1 MASDLAGF
9 NSAPTSHLR
18 PVLTACL
25 DVPRWVETVLAG
37 RPYADLAAL
46 QARADLTLEA
56 DEIRRAMAAHPRI
69 GERATGASKT
79 EQSGVDSATAERF
92 RAANAEYEARFGH
105 VFLVCA
111 SGRSGEEL
119 LADLRERLGN
129 DPATELAVAGRELV
143 KIAQLRLE
151 KAVTA

>member
-9 NSAPTSHLR
+9 NSAPPAELQ

-46 QARADLTLEA
+46 KRRADLTLEP

-69 GERATGASKT
+69 GEKATGASKA
-79 EQSGVDSATAERF
+79 EQSGVDSAAAERF

-105 VFLVCA
+105 VVLVCA
-111 SGRSGEEL
+111 SGRGGEDL
-119 LADLRERLGN
+119 LADLRERLHN
-129 DPATELAVAGRELV
+129 DPGTELAVAGRERV
-143 KIAQLRLE
+143 KIAWLRLE
-151 KAVTA
+151 KAVLT